1 MVMTRSANPLRYFD
15 SSPKVI
21 RLVVMESYVTK
32 TRDKAAT
39 LTFIKPAETVVT
51 DGLRSSGAAMKEIG
65 STDRQEVGRWLN
77 NRAENSHQP
86 LRRRQRAMER
96 FRRMKALQKLAAVHG
111 TVHNHFNQQPHLI
124 SRNLYRERRE
134 RFVPGH
140 PHYPKICAITC
151 AAHCPSRCASRA
163 SQGPRHHAAT

>member
-1 MVMTRSANPLRYFD
+1 MTRSANPLRYFD
-15 SSPKVI
+15 SSSKVI
-21 RLVVMESYVTK
+21 RLVVLKSYVTK

-39 LTFIKPAETVVT
+39 LTFIKPA
-51 DGLRSSGAAMKEIG
+51 MKQIG

-96 FRRMKALQKLAAVHG
+96 FRRMKTRHKFGAVHG
-111 TVHNHFNQQPHLI
+111 TVHNHFNQQRHLI
-124 SRNLYRERRE
+124 SRNLYRERCE

-140 PHYPKICAITC
+140 PHHPQICAITC
-151 AAHCPSRCASRA
+151 AAHCPSRSASRA